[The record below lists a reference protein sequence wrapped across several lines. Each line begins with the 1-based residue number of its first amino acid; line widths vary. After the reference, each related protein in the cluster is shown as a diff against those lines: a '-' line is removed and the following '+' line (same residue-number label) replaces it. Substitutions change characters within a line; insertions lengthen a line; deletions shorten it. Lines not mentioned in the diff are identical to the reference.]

1 MLHSHNRQTSVA
13 SFASSLY
20 LPVDPENPPN
30 LDDETDTYPSSD
42 ELFGPDHEEGDD
54 YTISSRRYLSSH
66 SRYSSTFSHVSHP
79 PTPPR
84 STRSTISF
92 ERPPSSMS
100 LTQPQQSRHS
110 NTELSFSPSAWN
122 NKPVIRTMASTS
134 ELPSPPSTARSST
147 EAPMSAALE
156 KLAEAQSSSEDPGV
170 PIEKFDQLALEHL
183 EQDKA
188 LLQMLRK
195 LDDQKLRIAQL
206 TYALSRLRILSNSAC
221 LSPSDSDTP
230 VLAGSISVIQPRRLG
245 AVVPKPLIVQQSSKS
260 ASSIGRSTLF
270 SPGNGTSGL
279 SGPSTNEAVNQRRRA
294 KQQLHEFALRRPARM
309 AKSRG
314 NGKPAA
320 EDAAATARRVGWE
333 GARGSPSMVM
343 RETKPRAAGI
353 VEHPNITIR
362 RPKRPDPPL
371 HMMSP
376 THTPRASAQT
386 QGVKSAFTGSP
397 ATPPSLR
404 SLFSSPSSTTSK
416 SPQTPV
422 QTHLAPQV
430 VYDSPSTPVP
440 RKRGNNRDKPLPA
453 RPVSPTK
460 PMRLARHI
468 SYTYEVPP
476 VPSLEDTT
484 AHITLIDRSQATP
497 PLPADEV
504 QNRLAATFAHFSRS
518 RGPSPQPSLSP
529 RVPSP
534 PRKALEFPTA
544 PLDQGQ
550 PDYLQHMLHQKWV
563 AQLDEHSHQARGN
576 WKSPLKAIRQKLTG
590 FGGPRRPRRASIA
603 DSSSDTH
610 SQSHAHGSFDVVPG
624 YVQGLGT
631 VDEGGDSEYG
641 GIPLTPVPDA
651 KARKAKKKASGK
663 EEGGV
668 LSKATWRF
676 SKLGLNKLVGI
687 LTYGDQRLSIVTY
700 IK

>member
-1 MLHSHNRQTSVA
+1 
-13 SFASSLY
+13 
-20 LPVDPENPPN
+20 
-30 LDDETDTYPSSD
+30 
-42 ELFGPDHEEGDD
+42 
-54 YTISSRRYLSSH
+54 
-66 SRYSSTFSHVSHP
+66 
-79 PTPPR
+79 
-84 STRSTISF
+84 
-92 ERPPSSMS
+92 
-100 LTQPQQSRHS
+100 
-110 NTELSFSPSAWN
+110 
-122 NKPVIRTMASTS
+122 MASTS

-156 KLAEAQSSSEDPGV
+156 KLTEAQSSSEDPGV

-333 GARGSPSMVM
+333 GARAPQYYYPATEATGPSPAYD
-343 RETKPRAAGI
+343 EPG
-353 VEHPNITIR
+353 
-362 RPKRPDPPL
+362 
-371 HMMSP
+371 
-376 THTPRASAQT
+376 THTPRSAQT

-404 SLFSSPSSTTSK
+404 SLFSSPSSTASK
-416 SPQTPV
+416 SPRTPV

-590 FGGPRRPRRASIA
+590 FGGPRRPSRASIA

-651 KARKAKKKASGK
+651 KALKAKKKASGK

-676 SKLGLNKLVGI
+676 SKLGSS
-687 LTYGDQRLSIVTY
+687 TS
-700 IK
+700 

>member
-1 MLHSHNRQTSVA
+1 MIHSHNRQTSVA

-30 LDDETDTYPSSD
+30 LDDEADTYPSSD

-66 SRYSSTFSHVSHP
+66 SRYSSAFSHVSHP

-84 STRSTISF
+84 STRSTISL
-92 ERPPSSMS
+92 ERPPSSIS
-100 LTQPQQSRHS
+100 LTQPHQSRHS

-122 NKPVIRTMASTS
+122 NKPVIRAMTSTS
-134 ELPSPPSTARSST
+134 ELPSPPSTARSSN

-156 KLAEAQSSSEDPGV
+156 KLTAAQSSSEHDPGV
-170 PIEKFDQLALEHL
+170 PIEKFDRLALEHL

-206 TYALSRLRILSNSAC
+206 TYALSRLRILSNSTC
-221 LSPSDSDTP
+221 LLSSDSDTP
-230 VLAGSISVIQPRRLG
+230 IATGSGSVIQPRRLG
-245 AVVPKPLIVQQSSKS
+245 AVIPKPLIVQQSARS
-260 ASSIGRSTLF
+260 ASSTIGRSTLF
-270 SPGNGTSGL
+270 SSGNGTPGL

-314 NGKPAA
+314 NVKPVA
-320 EDAAATARRVGWE
+320 EDAVARGRRIGWE

-343 RETKPRAAGI
+343 RETKPRAAGLI
-353 VEHPNITIR
+353 EHPNITVR
-362 RPKRPDPPL
+362 RPKQPGPPS
-371 HMMSP
+371 HMISP
-376 THTPRASAQT
+376 TRTPRASAST
-386 QGVKSAFTGSP
+386 QGAKSTFTSSP
-397 ATPPSLR
+397 VTPPHLL
-404 SLFSSPSSTTSK
+404 SLFSSPSSSTSK
-416 SPQTPV
+416 SPQTPT
-422 QTHLAPQV
+422 QTHITPAV

-440 RKRGNNRDKPLPA
+440 RKNKGNRDKPLPP
-453 RPVSPTK
+453 RPISPTK
-460 PMRLARHI
+460 PMRLARNI
-468 SYTYEVPP
+468 SYSYDIPP
-476 VPSLEDTT
+476 VPSIENTT
-484 AHITLIDRSQATP
+484 AHITLIDRSRATP

-504 QNRLAATFAHFSRS
+504 QNRLAATFAHFSKS
-518 RGPSPQPSLSP
+518 RAPSPQPSTP
-529 RVPSP
+529 RPPSP
-534 PRKALEFPTA
+534 PRKALDFPMG

-550 PDYLQHMLHQKWV
+550 PDYLEHMLHQKWV
-563 AQLDEHSHQARGN
+563 TQLDEHSHQARGN

-590 FGGPRRPRRASIA
+590 FGGPRRPSRASIA

-610 SQSHAHGSFDVVPG
+610 SQSHAHGSLDVVPG

-631 VDEGGDSEYG
+631 VDEGVDSEYG
-641 GIPLTPVPDA
+641 GVALTPVLDA
-651 KARKAKKKASGK
+651 KARKAKKKGTGK

-676 SKLGLNKLVGI
+676 SKLG
-687 LTYGDQRLSIVTY
+687 SSAS
-700 IK
+700 